1 MAESQE
7 EVKSLL
13 MYVKE
18 ESEAGLKLNIEKN
31 EDHGMWSNHFMSNK
45 WEDNG
50 KSERFYLLGSKNH
63 CSYDYSHQIKGHF
76 PLGRKAVT
84 NLNILK
90 SSDINLLTKVH
101 IFKAIDFPV
110 VTHRCESWTIKKA
123 EHQRIDAF
131 ELWSWK
137 RLLKV
142 PWCRGPAPADPGNS
156 KWGRRRRG
164 SGNNCLT
171 KRLLRI

>member
-18 ESEAGLKLNIEKN
+18 ENEAGLKLNIEKKMKIMAC
-31 EDHGMWSNHFMSNK
+31 GPITSCQI
-45 WEDNG
+45 NG
-50 KSERFYLLGSKNH
+50 KTMERVSDFIYWAPKITAD
-63 CSYDYSHQIKGHF
+63 YDYSHQIKGQF

-110 VTHRCESWTIKKA
+110 VTHRCESWTIKKV

-142 PWCRGPAPADPGNS
+142 PWTARRS
-156 KWGRRRRG
+156 KQ
-164 SGNNCLT
+164 SILKEINPEYSF
-171 KRLLRI
+171 